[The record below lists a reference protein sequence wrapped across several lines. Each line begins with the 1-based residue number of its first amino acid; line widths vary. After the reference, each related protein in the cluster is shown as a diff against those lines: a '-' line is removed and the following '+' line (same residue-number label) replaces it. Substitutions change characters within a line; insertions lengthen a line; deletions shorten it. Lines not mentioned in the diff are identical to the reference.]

1 MGKNVKENREE
12 FYLKYYDLFEDG
24 TLREI
29 YTGEKISVFSVV
41 EKHYGVVP
49 FTDRFPE
56 DSYKFLNINE
66 VEAKMVVQD

>member
-29 YTGEKISVFSVV
+29 YT
-41 EKHYGVVP
+41 
-49 FTDRFPE
+49 
-56 DSYKFLNINE
+56 
-66 VEAKMVVQD
+66 